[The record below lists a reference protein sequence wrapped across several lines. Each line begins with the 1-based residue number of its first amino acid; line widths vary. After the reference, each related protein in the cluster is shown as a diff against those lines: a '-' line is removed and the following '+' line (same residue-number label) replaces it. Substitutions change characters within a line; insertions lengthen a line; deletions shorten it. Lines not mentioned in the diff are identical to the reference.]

1 MQADLK
7 PKNELQK
14 RKKQKTSEA
23 KAKPKPEPKAKAKFL
38 VRKHKRACP
47 GEGNEYT
54 FIAAIYDNTNL
65 KQIGQLTHLVS
76 PDYEQIVKDLVQSL
90 NEGQKTAEE
99 AVEELNKLKNT

>member
-47 GEGNEYT
+47 GEGNE
-54 FIAAIYDNTNL
+54 
-65 KQIGQLTHLVS
+65 
-76 PDYEQIVKDLVQSL
+76 
-90 NEGQKTAEE
+90 
-99 AVEELNKLKNT
+99 